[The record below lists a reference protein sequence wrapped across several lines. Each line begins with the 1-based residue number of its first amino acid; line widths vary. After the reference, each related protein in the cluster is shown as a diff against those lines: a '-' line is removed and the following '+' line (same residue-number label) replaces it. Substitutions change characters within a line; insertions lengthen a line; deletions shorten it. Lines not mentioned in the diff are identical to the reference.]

1 MRLFL
6 AEESSVFFAIYSVK
20 RYVKDLPK
28 NRLNAKALTRDEPDK
43 FSGRML
49 SMRLGR

>member
-20 RYVKDLPK
+20 RYVKRPAKKSLK
-28 NRLNAKALTRDEPDK
+28 CKGFNAR
-43 FSGRML
+43 
-49 SMRLGR
+49 